1 MLHLQAAKTLISVSN
16 PVCIDIASGAGEPGI
31 SLAKQYPSG
40 TFLITD
46 IAPGMVRQ
54 AAKQA
59 AEAGVKNARC
69 AALAA
74 GVGIC
79 APHLHSCLPVL
90 LLSTQDDAG

>member
-1 MLHLQAAKTLISVSN
+1 MPSPN
-16 PVCIDIASGAGEPGI
+16 CIDIASGAGEPGI

-46 IAPGMVRQ
+46 IAPGMVKQ

-69 AALAA
+69 EFFAA
-74 GVGIC
+74 GKQYV
-79 APHLHSCLPVL
+79 LHP
-90 LLSTQDDAG
+90 STYSHTCYCNHHTR